1 MSVLVLSGPEQKEVS
16 TIDKRTD
23 HRKALD
29 RRRFVR
35 DCPSPRPDK
44 RRLVVCSP
52 RSWSKLRELV
62 EVWRKVDFF
71 LSNHRR
77 FRSNFSWA
85 RSWAWPSRCT
95 IDFSRKRAQT
105 CKNWRFLPTA
115 RITQNL
121 HRTWSMCRDG
131 SLNRRGQSSWP
142 ELHKGDIQ
150 EKQSI
155 SHWRKKC
162 YVDSKVREWS
172 DERLSSSASPSVVIF
187 KAGSVHRWVG
197 FMYRH
202 CSWAFARTT
211 KVDPHQTSTLLKK
224 KKPTK
229 ESNSSSSY
237 FFFFI
242 LLNS

>member
-1 MSVLVLSGPEQKEVS
+1 MSALSGPEQKEVS

-35 DCPSPRPDK
+35 DCPGPRPDQ

-62 EVWRKVDFF
+62 EVWSSPWGAFAARTGAFAARTRKVDFF
-71 LSNHRR
+71 LSNHRW

-131 SLNRRGQSSWP
+131 SLNRR
-142 ELHKGDIQ
+142 EN
-150 EKQSI
+150 
-155 SHWRKKC
+155 
-162 YVDSKVREWS
+162 
-172 DERLSSSASPSVVIF
+172 VVWT
-187 KAGSVHRWVG
+187 VHG
-197 FMYRH
+197 
-202 CSWAFARTT
+202 
-211 KVDPHQTSTLLKK
+211 
-224 KKPTK
+224 
-229 ESNSSSSY
+229 
-237 FFFFI
+237 
-242 LLNS
+242 